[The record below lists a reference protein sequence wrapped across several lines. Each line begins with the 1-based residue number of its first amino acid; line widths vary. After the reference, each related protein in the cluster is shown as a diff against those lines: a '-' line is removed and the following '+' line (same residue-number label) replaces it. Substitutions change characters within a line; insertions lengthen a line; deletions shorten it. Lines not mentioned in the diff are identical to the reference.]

1 VGRHCT
7 WCSRLERTLADRR
20 AKVPLMRALTRPA
33 RLLRW
38 TDDVVLRGGRGRT
51 WNEKVLATWSD
62 ESVAPVNYVEH
73 SRARPHAS
81 CWVQPLVAMPPPPP
95 LLSPPVLDSRSFRL
109 NLVGESKTF
118 PSADV
123 FPEPGHNPD
132 LILNST
138 CHQTVNMTALILNSN
153 PNRNPK
159 SNWTI
164 TLALNPNV

>member
-1 VGRHCT
+1 
-7 WCSRLERTLADRR
+7 
-20 AKVPLMRALTRPA
+20 
-33 RLLRW
+33 
-38 TDDVVLRGGRGRT
+38 
-51 WNEKVLATWSD
+51 
-62 ESVAPVNYVEH
+62 
-73 SRARPHAS
+73 
-81 CWVQPLVAMPPPPP
+81 MPPPPP

-123 FPEPGHNPD
+123 FPEPSHNPD